1 MQNFMPSF
9 FMTMSSNFIDKSAG
23 NARQVHP
30 NLGWIDGRADD
41 CDRMGAPLPDTAV
54 ADVAG

>member
-1 MQNFMPSF
+1 MQGRY
-9 FMTMSSNFIDKSAG
+9 T
-23 NARQVHP
+23 P

-41 CDRMGAPLPDTAV
+41 CDRMGASLPDTAV

>member
-1 MQNFMPSF
+1 MQGRS
-9 FMTMSSNFIDKSAG
+9 T
-23 NARQVHP
+23 P

-41 CDRMGAPLPDTAV
+41 CDRMSAPLPDTAV